1 MLVACASA
9 CLISIFV
16 RAANAIDSL
25 SSKFIGGGVSVLC
38 RGGVMVTDGEK
49 TPDIMSLKVKVGP
62 YVTFNDSMPT
72 THTIPGADARA
83 GRTSE
88 GSMAAEETRT
98 CRGRSL
104 MAATLRPDE
113 AQ

>member
-1 MLVACASA
+1 
-9 CLISIFV
+9 
-16 RAANAIDSL
+16 
-25 SSKFIGGGVSVLC
+25 
-38 RGGVMVTDGEK
+38 MVTDGEK

-62 YVTFNDSMPT
+62 YVTFSDSMPI

-98 CRGRSL
+98 SPDVRGRL
-104 MAATLRPDE
+104 VDGRNTWADE
-113 AQ
+113 AQSEPAREGTKLTKQAGLREKEAKFNAGSTL

>member
-1 MLVACASA
+1 
-9 CLISIFV
+9 
-16 RAANAIDSL
+16 
-25 SSKFIGGGVSVLC
+25 
-38 RGGVMVTDGEK
+38 MVTDGEN

-62 YVTFNDSMPT
+62 YVTFSDSMPI

-98 CRGRSL
+98 CADGSL
-104 MAATLRPDE
+104 MGATRRPAE
-113 AQ
+113 AQSEPAREGTKLTKQAGLREKEAKFNAGSTV

>member
-1 MLVACASA
+1 
-9 CLISIFV
+9 
-16 RAANAIDSL
+16 
-25 SSKFIGGGVSVLC
+25 
-38 RGGVMVTDGEK
+38 MVTDGEK

-98 CRGRSL
+98 RRGRL
-104 MAATLRPDE
+104 VDGRNTWADE
-113 AQ
+113 AQSEPAREGTKLTKQAGLREKEAKFNAGSTV

>member
-1 MLVACASA
+1 
-9 CLISIFV
+9 
-16 RAANAIDSL
+16 
-25 SSKFIGGGVSVLC
+25 
-38 RGGVMVTDGEK
+38 MVTDGEK